1 MELSEL
7 YIWLRTS
14 KAKNENEEEKATT
27 SIFRSSLK
35 MLTVSST
42 TFPYLSFNLNISFF
56 REKGFQMNFCLNQ
69 RVEILL
75 LFFPLRTFC
84 IDRNRWRSGRESL
97 RMPFQLYQTFFRRR
111 PSLQGGQ
118 KWYIMFSPK
127 SFFQKLTTRQ
137 QRQHWFLL
145 VVILSTI
152 HAANGNFRQLQP
164 LQVQKLP

>member
-84 IDRNRWRSGRESL
+84 IDRNRWRSQVAKCGEPEDAFPIVSNRL
-97 RMPFQLYQTFFRRR
+97 PTKTC
-111 PSLQGGQ
+111 PSGWLEVVHHV
-118 KWYIMFSPK
+118 FA
-127 SFFQKLTTRQ
+127 QKLFPKAHNTATTAT
-137 QRQHWFLL
+137 L
-145 VVILSTI
+145 VLTCRNIVYYSCC
-152 HAANGNFRQLQP
+152 QW
-164 LQVQKLP
+164 